1 MFSTFGALRI
11 GGMPDARVF
20 SLNES
25 VGGMPD
31 ARLFSLNESVQLPQI
46 VSAFEVYSSSVECG
60 VQAPLRLSPQ

>member
-1 MFSTFGALRI
+1 MFSIYGVLRI

-31 ARLFSLNESVQLPQI
+31 ATVFSLNGSVQLPQI
-46 VSAFEVYSSSVECG
+46 VRAFEVYSCSVVCG
-60 VQAPLRLSPQ
+60 V

>member
-1 MFSTFGALRI
+1 MFSTCGALRI

-31 ARLFSLNESVQLPQI
+31 ARLFSLNECVQLSQI
-46 VSAFEVYSSSVECG
+46 VCAFEVYSSPVVCG
-60 VQAPLRLSPQ
+60 VQTPLRLSPQ